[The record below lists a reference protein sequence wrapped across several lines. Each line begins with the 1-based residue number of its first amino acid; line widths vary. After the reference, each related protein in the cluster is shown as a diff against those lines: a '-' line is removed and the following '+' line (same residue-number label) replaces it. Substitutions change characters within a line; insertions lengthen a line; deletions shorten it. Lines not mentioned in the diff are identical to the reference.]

1 VSRDRLRLLV
11 ADDERHA
18 RALVRRYAADLP
30 GVEIAGEC
38 DSGDGLAA
46 AVASLRPDALLLD
59 VRMPGRDVFEVLA
72 AQEASGLPLPGVI
85 FATAYDTYA
94 VRAFELNAVDYLVKP
109 YPRERFLDAI
119 ERVRQRRTA
128 DERDGLTHVI
138 RDLGLRPDRLLV
150 PDGRR
155 MVPLALADIVWI
167 KAEGD
172 YSRVYTKERSYLV
185 SRSLKD
191 LESRLDPASFLRLHR
206 STIVQAS
213 HIAEVRSA
221 GSARYRMRLDDGT
234 TVIVSRS
241 RARELKN
248 RIL

>member
-1 VSRDRLRLLV
+1 MSPDRLRLLV

-18 RALVRRYAADLP
+18 RLLVRGYAAGAAD
-30 GVEIAGEC
+30 VEIAGEC
-38 DSGDGLAA
+38 ANGDDLSASIA
-46 AVASLRPDALLLD
+46 AVRPDALLLD
-59 VRMPGRDVFEVLA
+59 VRMAGRDVFVVLA
-72 AQEASGLPLPGVI
+72 AEESSRPPLPAVI

-109 YPRERFLDAI
+109 YPRERFLAAL
-119 ERVRQRRTA
+119 ERVRRRSVP
-128 DERDGLTHVI
+128 ERAGLARVI
-138 RDLGLRPDRLLV
+138 RDLGPRPDRLLV

-155 MVPLALADIVWI
+155 MVPIALADIVWI

-172 YSRVYTKERSYLV
+172 YSRVHTKDRSYLV
-185 SRSLKD
+185 SRSLKE
-191 LESRLDPASFLRLHR
+191 LESRLDPTAFLRLHR

-213 HIAEVRSA
+213 HIAEVRPA
-221 GSARYRMRLDDGT
+221 GSARYHMHLDDGT

-241 RARELKN
+241 RARELKD